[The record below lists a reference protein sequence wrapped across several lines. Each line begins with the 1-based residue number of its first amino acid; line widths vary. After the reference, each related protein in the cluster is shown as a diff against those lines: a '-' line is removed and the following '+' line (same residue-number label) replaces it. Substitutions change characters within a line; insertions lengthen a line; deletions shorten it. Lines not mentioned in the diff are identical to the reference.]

1 MKIWRVVYQEHSITL
16 QCWTWK
22 QLIDWFG

>member
-1 MKIWRVVYQEHSITL
+1 MFILQ

-22 QLIDWFG
+22 QLIDIGDKKFPERTE